1 MVILG
6 SYCHCCQIQAPA
18 VQHGCGDESITTAQW
33 IGQMLRAAWEA
44 LAGTYQMA
52 ATLDFSV
59 EGLVEDSAA
68 CLSGTCVAGVT
79 VGFYLLTD
87 FI

>member
-44 LAGTYQMA
+44 LAGTLWITASGPVPLSPRLFPTRAPSYRSQ
-52 ATLDFSV
+52 TLS
-59 EGLVEDSAA
+59 S
-68 CLSGTCVAGVT
+68 TT
-79 VGFYLLTD
+79 RIY
-87 FI
+87 